1 MARAHPLYDADAV
14 LKGPFVANVPACLLM
29 ENGNVNEY
37 FSVIV
42 NIIIVIEFVK
52 KYTCCCDY
60 C

>member
-52 KYTCCCDY
+52 K
-60 C
+60 